1 MNEDTWGHGR
11 DGKDAGEGWDEAQPD
26 TEQRSA
32 PRFTLL
38 IRTAKLIA
46 GSGEFLCIVRDVSSE
61 GLKARLFHP
70 LPAGEPLQI
79 ELAAG
84 ERHEIVK
91 VWEDGDI
98 TGFRF
103 AAPVALDSLLADAPE
118 GRRKRPVRLRFA
130 LPALV
135 VSGGRR
141 LAATFCDISQHGA
154 GIACDDYLAMDER
167 VGLECD
173 WLPELTARVRWR
185 RRPHYGLIFEQTFRF
200 DELARLAAPVRAP
213 IGRPL
218 GKARRA

>member
-1 MNEDTWGHGR
+1 MTGQTWAR
-11 DGKDAGEGWDEAQPD
+11 KSAAEPAGEAWDEARPD
-26 TEQRSA
+26 NEQRST

-46 GSGEFLCIVRDVSSE
+46 DSGEFLCIVRDVSSE

-70 LPAGEPLQI
+70 LPEGEALEI

-84 ERHEIVK
+84 ERHAIVK
-91 VWEDGDI
+91 VWEEGDI

-103 AAPVALDSLLADAPE
+103 AAPVALDSLLADAPA
-118 GRRKRPVRLRFA
+118 GRRKRPVRLRFG

-135 VSGGRR
+135 VSSGRR

-154 GIACDDYLAMDER
+154 CIACDDYLAMDER

-173 WLPELTARVRWR
+173 WLPELSARVRWR

-200 DELARLAAPVRAP
+200 DELAKLAAPLRASDAK
-213 IGRPL
+213 L
-218 GKARRA
+218 LRA